1 MTIKEIEDVF
11 RCGDVTE
18 DFLNACKCD
27 VRKSVQSILR
37 RYERTQQERMRLYAM
52 YSYERCAAERG
63 NCIVAGIDEAGRG
76 PLAGPVAVAAVILPQ
91 EYLLLR
97 LNDSKKLSEKVREE
111 LYETIVSDAV
121 SYHVELIDAETIDR
135 MNILEATRRGM
146 YDAVAALLPTPQEVL
161 IDAVALPRLRMASQS
176 IVKGDAKSAS
186 IAAASIL
193 AKVTRDR
200 LMLTYDKEYPV
211 YGFAQ
216 HKGYGTREHIEAIR
230 KYGICPLHRKTFEPI
245 RSMIINRKG
254 CEYCAD

>member
-1 MTIKEIEDVF
+1 
-11 RCGDVTE
+11 
-18 DFLNACKCD
+18 
-27 VRKSVQSILR
+27 
-37 RYERTQQERMRLYAM
+37 
-52 YSYERCAAERG
+52 
-63 NCIVAGIDEAGRG
+63 
-76 PLAGPVAVAAVILPQ
+76 
-91 EYLLLR
+91 
-97 LNDSKKLSEKVREE
+97 
-111 LYETIVSDAV
+111 
-121 SYHVELIDAETIDR
+121 
-135 MNILEATRRGM
+135 M

-161 IDAVALPRLRMASQS
+161 IDAVALPRLRMASQP

-216 HKGYGTREHIEAIR
+216 GYGTREHIEAIR